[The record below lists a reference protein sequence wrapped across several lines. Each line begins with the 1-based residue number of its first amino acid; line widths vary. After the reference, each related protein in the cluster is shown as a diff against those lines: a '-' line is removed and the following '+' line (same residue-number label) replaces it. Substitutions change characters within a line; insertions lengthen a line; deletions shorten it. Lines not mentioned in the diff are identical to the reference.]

1 MHVAGEILLE
11 LFCCMPGL
19 LDGAEFGKL
28 SDVWSV
34 SQNFCAQVEPH
45 YQSLT
50 PAKGE
55 RF

>member
-19 LDGAEFGKL
+19 LDGAEFGRL

-34 SQNFCAQVEPH
+34 SQNFCFCSSRTALPVT
-45 YQSLT
+45 T
-50 PAKGE
+50 PG
-55 RF
+55 